1 MDMLYYYLC
10 SAFTW
15 LSAAVSFGFSVKAQ
29 MRSKPLGGVALTNAK
44 YATARSLALLVAAA
58 GPMALVSRPYLIAMA
73 GIMIGVQALDGVVGV
88 KINVFKT
95 VGPLATA
102 VANAGLLILF
112 LADAI

>member
-1 MDMLYYYLC
+1 
-10 SAFTW
+10 
-15 LSAAVSFGFSVKAQ
+15 
-29 MRSKPLGGVALTNAK
+29 
-44 YATARSLALLVAAA
+44 
-58 GPMALVSRPYLIAMA
+58 MA